1 MSLVAEIRAEMGRKG
16 MRPSDLAR
24 TTGMSKQKISRMIS
38 KEAQAVQV
46 EDLEKIAKSL
56 GLPPWELMRR
66 SEENEEGATCARSDA
81 PGNNKKAGH
90 FND

>member
-1 MSLVAEIRAEMGRKG
+1 MSLAAEIRAEMGRKNI
-16 MRPSDLAR
+16 RPAGLAR

-56 GLPPWELMRR
+56 GLPTWELMRR
-66 SEENEEGATCARSDA
+66 AEENEEGATYSTSDA
-81 PGNNKKAGH
+81 LGNNESRS
-90 FND
+90 FQ

>member
-1 MSLVAEIRAEMGRKG
+1 
-16 MRPSDLAR
+16 
-24 TTGMSKQKISRMIS
+24 MSKQKISRMIS

-46 EDLEKIAKSL
+46 EDLEKISKSL
-56 GLPPWELMRR
+56 GLPTWELMRR
-66 SEENEEGATCARSDA
+66 AEENEEGATCARSGA

>member
-24 TTGMSKQKISRMIS
+24 TTGMSNQKISRMIS
-38 KEAQAVQV
+38 KETQAVQV
-46 EDLEKIAKSL
+46 EDLEKISKSL
-56 GLPPWELMRR
+56 GLPAWELMRR
-66 SEENEEGATCARSDA
+66 AEENEEGATCARSGA
-81 PGNNKKAGH
+81 LGNNKKAGH

>member
-1 MSLVAEIRAEMGRKG
+1 MGLDIRGYYGVKLVGIRAEMGRKG

-38 KEAQAVQV
+38 KE
-46 EDLEKIAKSL
+46 
-56 GLPPWELMRR
+56 
-66 SEENEEGATCARSDA
+66 GATSSTSGAL
-81 PGNNKKAGH
+81 GNTKKAGH